1 LAAQVEQM
9 EARQLVQGEQIAFAE
24 RALQLRYPDSNE
36 TGLQPSQLL
45 TVRRTEDL
53 GDDLWSTL
61 NRVQENLIG
70 GGLARRSATG
80 RLTRTRRITA
90 IREDVRLNS
99 GLWDLAL
106 ETLAA

>member
-1 LAAQVEQM
+1 M
-9 EARQLVQGEQIAFAE
+9 EARQLFKDEQIRFAG
-24 RALQLRYPDSNE
+24 RALRLRYPDRDDP
-36 TGLQPSQLL
+36 GLQPSQLL
-45 TVRRTEDL
+45 TCRRTEDL

-61 NRVQENLIG
+61 NKVQENLLR
-70 GGLARRSATG
+70 GGLTRRSATG

-99 GLWDLAL
+99 GLWGLAL